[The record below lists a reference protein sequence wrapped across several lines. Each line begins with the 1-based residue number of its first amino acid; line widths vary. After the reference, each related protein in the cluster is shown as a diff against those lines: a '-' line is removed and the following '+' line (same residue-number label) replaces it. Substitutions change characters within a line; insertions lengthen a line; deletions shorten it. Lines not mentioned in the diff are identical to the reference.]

1 MAETLYACPPIREL
15 PYGRTS
21 CSGRRRTAAGL
32 IRRTKNLGVKA
43 NVRRKTVAQA
53 RERLVTITDDVW
65 SIQPDILLAS
75 GSDLVIVCDSAG
87 ILAGVVTK
95 TDVVSQ
101 ICHCHGAGCIT
112 AASLAMTRDVAFC
125 RPKGLAARCL
135 GTHEGAEPKKYS
147 CRGSGFP
154 PPGTSP
160 RTRHSA
166 SSSQKL
172 RRRGINVARL
182 CDGPG
187 Y

>member
-1 MAETLYACPPIREL
+1 MSKRMFVEGLL
-15 PYGRTS
+15 P
-21 CSGRRRTAAGL
+21 
-32 IRRTKNLGVKA
+32 K
-43 NVRRKTVAQA
+43 A

-65 SIQPDILLAS
+65 LIQPAILLAS
-75 GSDLVIVCDSAG
+75 GSDLVIVCNSAG

-135 GTHEGAEPKKYS
+135 GTHERAEAKNYS
-147 CRGSGFP
+147 CRRSGFP

-160 RTRHSA
+160 RTRHLDKMRLSDNRA
-166 SSSQKL
+166 KRSFPSLIGMSG
-172 RRRGINVARL
+172 RRRSRRL
-182 CDGPG
+182 VGKRGTCGRRNDQSI
-187 Y
+187 

>member
-1 MAETLYACPPIREL
+1 L
-15 PYGRTS
+15 
-21 CSGRRRTAAGL
+21 
-32 IRRTKNLGVKA
+32 
-43 NVRRKTVAQA
+43 
-53 RERLVTITDDVW
+53 
-65 SIQPDILLAS
+65 IQPAILLAS

-112 AASLAMTRDVAFC
+112 AASLAMTRDVVFC

-147 CRGSGFP
+147 CRRQGVP

-160 RTRHSA
+160 RTRHCA
-166 SSSQKL
+166 SSTQKI

-182 CDGPG
+182 GDGRRLVTATSCQTSGQNEVVGRSSETELPIFDRSAG
-187 Y
+187 RRRSPTFSREARQIW

>member
-1 MAETLYACPPIREL
+1 LARCVRYCGAAIVSFQDRMRFCRH
-15 PYGRTS
+15 
-21 CSGRRRTAAGL
+21 SG
-32 IRRTKNLGVKA
+32 
-43 NVRRKTVAQA
+43 
-53 RERLVTITDDVW
+53 
-65 SIQPDILLAS
+65 
-75 GSDLVIVCDSAG
+75 
-87 ILAGVVTK
+87 GVVTK

-125 RPKGLAARCL
+125 WPKGLAARCL

-147 CRGSGFP
+147 CRRSGFP

-160 RTRHSA
+160 RTRHFA

-182 CDGPG
+182 CDGPRLLTAASCQTSG
-187 Y
+187 QHVVVGQSSETQLPIFDRHVGSKIPTFSREARHIW